1 MSDSQLTRLTGCWL
15 GLSLIATCG
24 ATLEMT
30 ACSYRWGPPEGLG
43 QRAGLEQ
50 MSARPLSFELSHEGS
65 LGLSRAELL
74 ATLLSSYRAH
84 GGPAEPL
91 RAARLTLSLSR
102 RPLSPTLSSI
112 RGTLTLSSKAP
123 ELESLRVSASLT
135 RADVAPLNGVALQP
149 SGSPELALMEEL
161 GARLAAQLLS
171 AHSSSQEPPQ

>member
-1 MSDSQLTRLTGCWL
+1 MSDSLLTRLTEYWL
-15 GLSLIATCG
+15 GVSLIATFEVMCG
-24 ATLEMT
+24 VTG
-30 ACSYRWGPPEGLG
+30 CSYRWGPPEGLG

-50 MSARPLSFELSHEGS
+50 MSARPLSFELSHDGS

-102 RPLSPTLSSI
+102 RPLSPTLSSMDA
-112 RGTLTLSSKAP
+112 TLMIGSKAP
-123 ELESLRVSASLT
+123 ELASLRVSATLT
-135 RADVAPLNGVALQP
+135 RADVAPLNEVALQP
-149 SGSPELALMEEL
+149 SGSLELTLMEEL

-171 AHSSSQEPPQ
+171 AHSSSQAPPQ